1 MELAK
6 LKENQKQIW
15 EELAKI
21 KENEVDVH
29 DPAELVAT
37 LEEFDVEELLKSKEN
52 RRIKV
57 SNIIFRVHIDLIC
70 LVVKIRAR
78 MKDNNKNNV

>member
-1 MELAK
+1 MLMELAK

-70 LVVKIRAR
+70 LVVKIILS
-78 MKDNNKNNV
+78 